1 MTATKLTTDEFLEK
15 IGSFGRYQIVL
26 IIFFNFAY
34 AFWWA
39 FPVISSIF
47 VASDPGWKCKN
58 NSTCPFTGTMTLGGK
73 NYSYRCDIPRE
84 DWEFSDDFTSIV
96 TEFDLVCERGSLG
109 FVSTSVIFAGFFIGS
124 IVVGSVSDRFGRKR
138 PLFICGF
145 ICSLVYFVSAFVSA
159 FWVFAL
165 FRAIIGFTIGG
176 YSIALFVLVTE
187 FSGIRYRSFAGALVW
202 IGFVVSSM
210 VLAGVA
216 YVIRDWRQLIIV
228 TGVPGFF
235 FAAGFFFIPES
246 VRWLLKKGRLTEA
259 RKILSNVAR
268 LNGKEM
274 PDEKFDLTSDEQ
286 NERLGDFRDL
296 FKTPRMIH
304 KTLGSWVM
312 WFAGSFL
319 GWAIIFI
326 APFIGGSIYINVVI
340 SFASILPSYPI
351 CAALTLRFGR
361 RKLVTVSFLLAAV
374 GAIGALLLSDRAEYD
389 KGYMAGKIFMAIVVA
404 GLSNEIAFTLVY
416 VYSAELFPTTVR
428 NVGMGT
434 STASARVGAF
444 VSSYAPLLLDV
455 HRFLP
460 FGIMAGLALAAAAVC
475 MTLPETFNQPTIEN
489 LSQDKKKSK
498 EEQDENKNAK
508 DNKEEEANLM

>member
-1 MTATKLTTDEFLEK
+1 MKLTTDEILEK

-26 IIFFNFAY
+26 NIFFNLAY

-39 FPVISSIF
+39 IPVMISVFI
-47 VASDPGWKCKN
+47 ASDPEWKCKN
-58 NSTCPFTGTMTLGGK
+58 NSTCPFTETMSLGNK
-73 NYSYRCDIPRE
+73 HYNHRCDIPRE
-84 DWEFSDDFTSIV
+84 DWEFSDGFTSVV
-96 TEFDLVCERGSLG
+96 TEFDLVCDRGSLG
-109 FVSTSVIFAGFFIGS
+109 FVSTSVIFASFFIGG
-124 IVVGSVSDRFGRKR
+124 IVVSSISDKFGRKR
-138 PLFICGF
+138 PLFLCGF
-145 ICSLVYFVSAFVSA
+145 ICCLFHFVSEFAPA

-165 FRAIIGFTIGG
+165 FRAIIGFTI
-176 YSIALFVLVTE
+176 VLY
-187 FSGIRYRSFAGALVW
+187 IKLQLQ
-202 IGFVVSSM
+202 
-210 VLAGVA
+210 LAKINFKCGH
-216 YVIRDWRQLIIV
+216 
-228 TGVPGFF
+228 
-235 FAAGFFFIPES
+235 FIPES

-296 FKTPRMIH
+296 FKTRRMIH

-361 RKLVTVSFLLAAV
+361 RKLVAVSFLLAAV

-434 STASARVGAF
+434 STACARVGAF
-444 VSSYAPLLLDV
+444 VSSYAPLLLGV

-508 DNKEEEANLM
+508 DNKEEETNLM